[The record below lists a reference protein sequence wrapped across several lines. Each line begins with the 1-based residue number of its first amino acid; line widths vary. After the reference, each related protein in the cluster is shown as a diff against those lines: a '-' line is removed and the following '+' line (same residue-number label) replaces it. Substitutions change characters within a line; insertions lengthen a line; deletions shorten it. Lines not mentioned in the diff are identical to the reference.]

1 MTIIQEAKASSD
13 FKAIADLA
21 HIIWTDHYTP
31 IIGEEQ
37 VSYMLNKF
45 QSARAIE
52 LQVQAGMCYY
62 IMKYDKKASGYLSFI
77 KKKDALFL
85 SKLYVLHSARG
96 KGVGKAAMTFVQQ
109 KAIELQCKRI
119 TLTVNKYN
127 TNSISAYKKM
137 GFVQVKAVVQD
148 IGNGF
153 VMDDYVLEK
162 AV

>member
-1 MTIIQEAKASSD
+1 MTIIQEAKASPD

-21 HIIWTDHYTP
+21 HVIWTDHYTP
-31 IIGEEQ
+31 IIGEAQ

-45 QSARAIE
+45 QSAKAIE
-52 LQVQAGMCYY
+52 SQVREGMCYY
-62 IMKYDKKASGYLSFI
+62 IMKYENKASGYLSFI

-96 KGVGKAAMTFVQQ
+96 KGIGKTAMTFVQD
-109 KAIELQCKRI
+109 KAIELQCKHI

-137 GFVQVKAVVQD
+137 GFVQVKSVVQD
-148 IGNGF
+148 IGNDF
-153 VMDDYVLEK
+153 VMDDYILEK
-162 AV
+162 TV